1 MLKNKDL
8 NRQKSK
14 GVVNDQ
20 DATPTFSFLQANEDY
35 C

>member
-14 GVVNDQ
+14 GVVND
-20 DATPTFSFLQANEDY
+20 
-35 C
+35 